1 MVMLIWS
8 EKYTARVVGPD
19 SVMLQLS
26 SEGSQGFLR
35 WPRLQK
41 SNDMPEGKLGLMPHV
56 VAVPPVVDGV
66 AVVMV

>member
-8 EKYTARVVGPD
+8 ENEPPELLAHTVYVTVVVCKD
-19 SVMLQLS
+19 SGVPEMAPVALL
-26 SEGSQGFLR
+26 
-35 WPRLQK
+35 
-41 SNDMPEGKLGLMPHV
+41 NDIPVGNAGLMPHV

>member
-8 EKYTARVVGPD
+8 ENEPPELLAHTVYVTVVVCKD
-19 SVMLQLS
+19 SGVPEIAPVAVLI
-26 SEGSQGFLR
+26 ERPAG
-35 WPRLQK
+35 K
-41 SNDMPEGKLGLMPHV
+41 SGLIPHV

>member
-8 EKYTARVVGPD
+8 ENDPPELLAQMVYVTAVVCKDSGVPD
-19 SVMLQLS
+19 MAPVA
-26 SEGSQGFLR
+26 E
-35 WPRLQK
+35 